1 MRVTRALLVSVGV
14 GFGLWG
20 LWLLVNTV
28 ETPALIRL
36 PIWLGGAVLADD
48 FFLVP
53 TTITIGWL
61 VTRWFTGPDRHRTVG
76 AVRTTLL
83 YVGLT
88 TLIAIPLLLR
98 QGKGA
103 NPTVLPRDY
112 LRDWL
117 LLEATIIAAGAA
129 VFLVQRSRF
138 TFSRSRASS
147 GDIGGR

>member
-1 MRVTRALLVSVGV
+1 MLKIRAALAAVGV
-14 GFGLWG
+14 GIGLWG
-20 LWLLVNTV
+20 LWLLLGAVQG
-28 ETPALIRL
+28 PALIRL
-36 PIWLGGAVLADD
+36 PLWLGGAVLADD

-53 TTITIGWL
+53 LTVGVGWL
-61 VTRWFTGPDRHRTVG
+61 VTRWSIGPDHHRTVG

-98 QGKGA
+98 QGKGI

-117 LLEATIIAAGAA
+117 LLEATIVVAGAV
-129 VFLVQRSRF
+129 VFVVQRIRPRG
-138 TFSRSRASS
+138 TMGA
-147 GDIGGR
+147 

>member
-1 MRVTRALLVSVGV
+1 LGALGV

-20 LWLLVNTV
+20 LRLLLQSLSVD
-28 ETPALIRL
+28 ALIRL
-36 PIWLGGAVLADD
+36 PLWLGGAVLADD

-53 TTITIGWL
+53 LTIGAGWL
-61 VTRWFTGPDRHRTVG
+61 LTRWSVGPDHHRTVTT
-76 AVRTTLL
+76 VRTTLL

-88 TLIAIPLLLR
+88 TLVAIPLLIR

-112 LRDWL
+112 RRDWL
-117 LLEATIIAAGAA
+117 LLEATIVLIG
-129 VFLVQRSRF
+129 VLVLKIQRRRL
-138 TFSRSRASS
+138 TFRRSRASS